1 MYDYKVIPAPARAQK
16 LKGLKTTP
24 ERFAHLLSETLN
36 QWAAEGWEFLR
47 AETLPCDERKGLTG
61 WRTTTQSVLVL
72 RRPRR
77 AEDPARQSAF
87 PAPSLRAEPAAPT
100 PSLRAE
106 REAPV
111 LRAPVPPIG
120 SPRAE
125 GTPEDPARG

>member
-36 QWAAEGWEFLR
+36 QWAAEGWEYLR
-47 AETLPCDERKGLTG
+47 AETLPCEERKGLTG
-61 WRTTTQSVLVL
+61 WRMTTQTILVL
-72 RRPRR
+72 RRPRSQ
-77 AEDPARQSAF
+77 EEPARLSALS
-87 PAPSLRAEPAAPT
+87 AASLRAEPAAPT

-120 SPRAE
+120 APIAE
-125 GTPEDPARG
+125 GNPDDPARG